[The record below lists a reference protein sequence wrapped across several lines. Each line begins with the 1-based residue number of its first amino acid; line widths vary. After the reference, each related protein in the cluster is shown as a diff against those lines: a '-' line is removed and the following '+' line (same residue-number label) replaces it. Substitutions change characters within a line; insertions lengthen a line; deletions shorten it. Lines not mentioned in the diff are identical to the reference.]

1 MKTPSLIAIVVGL
14 LPLLAAAQEPPP
26 SSASPVFGETVEV
39 RVVNLEV
46 VVTDRDGVPVTGLAP
61 GDFELLVDGKEMP
74 VRYFSE
80 VRSGTA
86 VAPEAT
92 AGEAVG
98 GVPDLVPGEPVGTS
112 YLVFIDDYF
121 ALARDRDR
129 VLTSLRDQSSRLR
142 PEDRMAIVAFDGK
155 ALAMLTSWTN
165 SPREL
170 ERAFRSAAARP
181 AYGLQRL
188 AERRTLNSERGV
200 RPGLTPGVSAGRAS
214 ALDTRLDVAERYY
227 AETLEEQLSRA
238 VSAATAAIRGF
249 ANPPGR
255 KVMLVLAG
263 GWPFEIDDYVSNQ
276 FGRIVSEPGLR
287 QGAVLY
293 APLIDAAN
301 QTGYTLFT
309 VDVPGLGGES
319 LSGADQGSIP
329 ADNDRF
335 TSFLGEDN
343 IQYTLERVARET
355 GGQALLNARRM
366 EALER
371 AEAATRTYYWLGF
384 APTWEGDDKS
394 HRVEVRVR
402 REGLRT
408 SSRGS
413 YVDFS
418 RRSEVSAA
426 VESVL
431 LFGSGPGTRALDL
444 TVGKPVASRGRT
456 MKVAITL
463 SIPVEGLTLLSDA
476 QGKIAEL
483 ELRVAASDDA
493 GGISEIPVIP
503 LRLALPPEPPAGSRA
518 RYQTTIEL
526 RRSKNHLAVAV
537 YDPVSGALWT
547 ATADVHP

>member
-1 MKTPSLIAIVVGL
+1 MKIPSVIASIVGL
-14 LPLLAAAQEPPP
+14 LPLLAAAQETQP
-26 SSASPVFGETVEV
+26 SAASPVFGETVEV

-61 GDFELLVDGKEMP
+61 GDFELLVDGKELP

-86 VAPEAT
+86 VAAESS
-92 AGEAVG
+92 AGEAIG
-98 GVPDLVPGEPVGTS
+98 GVPDVVPGEPVGTS

-121 ALARDRDR
+121 SLGRDRDR
-129 VLTSLRDQSSRLR
+129 VLTSLREQSSRLR

-155 ALAMLTSWTN
+155 GLTMLTSWTN
-165 SPREL
+165 APREL
-170 ERAFRSAAARP
+170 ERAFRDAAARP

-188 AERRTLNSERGV
+188 SERRTLNSERGA
-200 RPGLTPGVSAGRAS
+200 RTGFLPGVEASRTS

-227 AETLEEQLSRA
+227 AETLEQQLSRA
-238 VSAATAAIRGF
+238 VTAAAAAIRSF

-276 FGRIVSEPGLR
+276 FGRIVSEPGLH
-287 QGAVLY
+287 QGAELY
-293 APLIDAAN
+293 APLVDAAN

-309 VDVPGLGGES
+309 VDVPGLGSDS
-319 LSGADQGSIP
+319 LSGADQESIP
-329 ADNDRF
+329 ADSDRF
-335 TSFLGEDN
+335 ASFLGEN
-343 IQYTLERVARET
+343 NTQYTLERVARET
-355 GGQALLNARRM
+355 GGEALLNARRLQ
-366 EALER
+366 ALER
-371 AEAATRTYYWLGF
+371 AEAVTRTYYWLGF
-384 APTWEGDDKS
+384 VPTWQGDDKS

-408 SSRGS
+408 SSRGG

-431 LFGSGPGTRALDL
+431 LFGSGPGTRTLDL
-444 TVGKPVASRGRT
+444 TVGKPESARGRT
-456 MKVAITL
+456 MKVPITL
-463 SIPVEGLTLLSDA
+463 SIPVEGLTLLPDA
-476 QGKIAEL
+476 QGKVAEL
-483 ELRVAASDDA
+483 ELRVAASDDS

-503 LRLALPPEPPAGSRA
+503 LRLELPPEPPAGSRA

-526 RRSKNHLAVAV
+526 RRAKNHLAVAV